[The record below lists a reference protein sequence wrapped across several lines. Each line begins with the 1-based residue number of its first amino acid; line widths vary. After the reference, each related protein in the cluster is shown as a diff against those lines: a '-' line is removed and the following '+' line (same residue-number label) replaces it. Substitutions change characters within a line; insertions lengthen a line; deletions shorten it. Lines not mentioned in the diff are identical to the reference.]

1 MAEKAYCVKCRSKRT
16 MDGGKRITMKNGR
29 HAMKGKC
36 NKCDTNMFKITGG
49 MGGSP
54 AKSAGGMGG
63 SPAKSAGGKKSR
75 RRRTNKNKSRKNKS
89 RKNRTRSRR

>member
-1 MAEKAYCVKCRSKRT
+1 MAEKAYCVKCRSKRN

-36 NKCDTNMFKITGG
+36 NKCNTNMFKITGG
-49 MGGSP
+49 STS
-54 AKSAGGMGG
+54 KCS
-63 SPAKSAGGKKSR
+63 GGKKSR
-75 RRRTNKNKSRKNKS
+75 RRRTNKRKS